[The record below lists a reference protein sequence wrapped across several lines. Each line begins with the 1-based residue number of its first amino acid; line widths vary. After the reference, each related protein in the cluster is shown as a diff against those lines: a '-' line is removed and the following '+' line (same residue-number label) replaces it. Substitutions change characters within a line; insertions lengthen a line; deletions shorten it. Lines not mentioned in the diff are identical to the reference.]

1 MQMVCLDFE
10 GVLAPE
16 IWQRVADDTGIAELR
31 RTTRDVP
38 DYAQLMADRIAVLR
52 EHGVRIDRLRKA
64 AASLAPLEGAR
75 AFLDEA
81 RARHQVTVLSDTFYE
96 LAEPLFE
103 ALGRPSAFC
112 HRLEVDAGGNV
123 AGWRPRLA
131 DHKRRAVEAFRELG
145 FPVAAVGDSYN
156 DLAMLD
162 AADTAVL
169 FRTPDRI
176 RRERPDLP
184 ATGDYADLLRR
195 LDSAGAGGSAS

>member
-16 IWQRVADDTGIAELR
+16 IWQRVADDTGIEGLR

-38 DYAQLMADRIAVLR
+38 DYAALMADRVALLR
-52 EHGVRIDRLRKA
+52 EHGIRIDRLRRA
-64 AASLAPLEGAR
+64 AGALEPLEGAR

-81 RARHQVTVLSDTFYE
+81 RARHQVTLLSDTFYE
-96 LAEPLFE
+96 LAGPLFD
-103 ALGRPSAFC
+103 ALGRPNAFC
-112 HRLEVDAGGNV
+112 HRLDVDAEGRV

-131 DHKRRAVEAFRELG
+131 DHKRRAVEAFRGLG

-162 AADTAVL
+162 AADAAVL
-169 FRTPDRI
+169 FRAPERI

-184 ATGDYADLLRR
+184 ATGDYGDLLRR
-195 LDSAGAGGSAS
+195 LDAAADKGAA